1 MTDVLPGTSYPLGAT
16 LREDGVNFCLF
27 SRNAY
32 AVELLLFDDVDD
44 PRPSRVIDLDPQKNR
59 TFHYWHVFVKHLQE
73 GQLYGYRV
81 FGPYAPYLGHR
92 FDGNKV
98 LLDPYT
104 KAVAMGKHY
113 SRLAAMRPGDNAAQC
128 LKSVVVGGG
137 GYDWEE
143 DSPIHRPLAKTVIYE
158 MHVGG
163 FTKHPNSGLPD
174 HLRGTYRGVIAKIPY
189 LKSLGITAVELLP
202 VQYFDPQDAR
212 PGLTNYWGYSPL
224 AFFAPY
230 SGYSS
235 VSDPIGVINEFKDM
249 VKALHRAGIEVI
261 LDVVFNHTAEG
272 DQHGPIFSFKGLEN
286 SVYYILDPQ
295 GMGYKNYSGCGNT
308 LKTNHGIVQRLILDC
323 LRYWVAEMHVDG
335 FRFDLASVFSRGEA
349 GQILKN
355 PPILWAIEFEPVLAG
370 VKLIAEAWDAGGLY
384 QVGSFV
390 GERFTEWN
398 GPYRDDVRRF
408 VKGDDGVIEQFAS
421 RIIASP
427 DIYRQPDREPN
438 RSIHFIT
445 CHDGFTLN
453 DLVSYNEKHN
463 WNNLEDNQDGTND
476 NFSWNCGVEG
486 ETDDPEINQL
496 RLRQIKNFL
505 TILFISQG
513 TPMLLM
519 GDEVRRTQKGNNNA
533 YCQNNE
539 ISWFNWD
546 SVEKEADLL
555 RFVRSLIQFVQERAI
570 FEVEQFLHIGF
581 DEYQPSIVWH
591 GVELEEPDWGYFSHS
606 LAFTLYHPKPQEEY
620 LHVICNAY
628 WEPLDFALPP
638 LPNNWHWHRIV
649 DTYLPSPDDF
659 SPPET
664 AAYIASDRYRAMP
677 RSTIVL
683 MALKRE

>member
-1 MTDVLPGTSYPLGAT
+1 MTEILPGTSYPLGAT
-16 LREDGVNFCLF
+16 LHHDGVNFCLF

-32 AVELLLFDDVDD
+32 AVELLLFDHVDD
-44 PRPSRVIDLDPQKNR
+44 PKPARTIDFDPQRNR
-59 TFHYWHVFVKHLQE
+59 TFHYWHIFVRHLKE
-73 GQLYGYRV
+73 GQLYGFRV

-113 SRLAAMRPGDNAAQC
+113 SRSAAMAPGDNAARC
-128 LKSVVVGGG
+128 LKSVVVGRNA
-137 GYDWEE
+137 YDWEE
-143 DSPIHRPLAKTVIYE
+143 DSPIHRPFSKTVIYE

-163 FTKHPNSGLPD
+163 FTQHPSSGLPEN
-174 HLRGTYRGVIAKIPY
+174 LRGTYRGLIEKIPY
-189 LKSLGITAVELLP
+189 LQSLGITAVELLP

-235 VSDPIGVINEFKDM
+235 ESDPIGVINEFKDM
-249 VKALHRAGIEVI
+249 VKALHKAGIEVI
-261 LDVVFNHTAEG
+261 LDVVFNHSAEG

-286 SVYYILDPQ
+286 SVYYILDPI

-308 LKTNHGIVQRLILDC
+308 LKTNHGIVQRLVLDC
-323 LRYWVAEMHVDG
+323 LRYWVSEMHIDG
-335 FRFDLASVFSRGEA
+335 FRFDLASVFSRGES

-408 VKGDDGVIEQFAS
+408 VKGDEGVIEQFAS
-421 RIIASP
+421 RILASP
-427 DIYRQPDREPN
+427 DIFRQPDREPN

-445 CHDGFTLN
+445 CHDGFTLH

-463 WNNLEDNQDGTND
+463 EENNEDNKDGTND
-476 NFSWNCGVEG
+476 NHSWNCGAEG
-486 ETDDPEINQL
+486 ETTDPEINLL
-496 RLRQIKNFL
+496 RLRQIKNYL
-505 TILFISQG
+505 TILFMSQG

-539 ISWFNWD
+539 LSWFNWD
-546 SVEKEADLL
+546 NVEKEADLL
-555 RFVRSLIQFVQERAI
+555 RFVRGLIDFMQKRAI
-570 FEVEQFLHIGF
+570 FEIEQLLHIGF
-581 DEYQPSIVWH
+581 DERQPSILWH
-591 GVELEEPDWGYFSHS
+591 GTELEEPDWGYFSHS
-606 LAFTLYHPKPQEEY
+606 LAFTLFHPKPQEEY

-628 WEPLDFALPP
+628 WEPLVFELPQLPP
-638 LPNNWHWHRIV
+638 PWHWHRIV
-649 DTYLPSPDDF
+649 DTYLDSPNDF
-659 SPPET
+659 CPPET
-664 AAYIASDRYRAMP
+664 AAYIASDRYRAMA

-683 MALKRE
+683 MALQR

>member
-1 MTDVLPGTSYPLGAT
+1 MTDILPGTSYPLGAT
-16 LREDGVNFCLF
+16 LHHDGVNFCLF

-32 AVELLLFDDVDD
+32 AVELLLFDHVDD
-44 PRPSRVIDLDPQKNR
+44 PRPARTIDLDPQKNR

-104 KAVAMGKHY
+104 RAVAMGKHY
-113 SRLAAMRPGDNAAQC
+113 SRAAAMRPGDNVAQC
-128 LKSVVVGGG
+128 LKSVVVGRDT
-137 GYDWEE
+137 YDWEE
-143 DSPIHRPLAKTVIYE
+143 DSPIHRPFAKTVIYE

-163 FTKHPNSGLPD
+163 FTQHPNSGLPA
-174 HLRGTYRGVIAKIPY
+174 HLRGTYRGLIEKIPY
-189 LKSLGITAVELLP
+189 LQSLGITAVELLP
-202 VQYFDPQDAR
+202 VQHFDPQDAR

-261 LDVVFNHTAEG
+261 LDVVFNHSAEG
-272 DQHGPIFSFKGLEN
+272 DQHGPTFSFKGLEN
-286 SVYYILDPQ
+286 SVYYILD

-308 LKTNHGIVQRLILDC
+308 IKTNHGIVQRLILDC
-323 LRYWVAEMHVDG
+323 LRYWVSEMHIDG
-335 FRFDLASVFSRGEA
+335 FRFDLASVFSRGET

-421 RIIASP
+421 RILASP

-438 RSIHFIT
+438 RSIHFVT

-453 DLVSYNEKHN
+453 DLVSYNQKHN
-463 WNNLEDNQDGTND
+463 YDNLEDN
-476 NFSWNCGVEG
+476 
-486 ETDDPEINQL
+486 TD
-496 RLRQIKNFL
+496 
-505 TILFISQG
+505 
-513 TPMLLM
+513 
-519 GDEVRRTQKGNNNA
+519 GDE
-533 YCQNNE
+533 
-539 ISWFNWD
+539 
-546 SVEKEADLL
+546 
-555 RFVRSLIQFVQERAI
+555 
-570 FEVEQFLHIGF
+570 
-581 DEYQPSIVWH
+581 
-591 GVELEEPDWGYFSHS
+591 
-606 LAFTLYHPKPQEEY
+606 
-620 LHVICNAY
+620 
-628 WEPLDFALPP
+628 
-638 LPNNWHWHRIV
+638 
-649 DTYLPSPDDF
+649 
-659 SPPET
+659 
-664 AAYIASDRYRAMP
+664 
-677 RSTIVL
+677 
-683 MALKRE
+683 

>member
-128 LKSVVVGGG
+128 LKSVVVGQG

-143 DSPIHRPLAKTVIYE
+143 DTPIHRPFAKTVIYE
-158 MHVGG
+158 MHVAG
-163 FTKHPNSGLPD
+163 FTQHPSSGLPD
-174 HLRGTYRGVIAKIPY
+174 HLRGTYRGVIEKIPY
-189 LKSLGITAVELLP
+189 LQSLGITAVELLP
-202 VQYFDPQDAR
+202 VQYYDPQDAR

-235 VSDPIGVINEFKDM
+235 ASDPIGVINEFKDM

-272 DQHGPIFSFKGLEN
+272 DQHGPTFSFKGLEN

-335 FRFDLASVFSRGEA
+335 FRFDLASVFSRGES

-398 GPYRDDVRRF
+398 GPYRDDVRKF
-408 VKGDDGVIEQFAS
+408 VKGDDGIVEHFAS

-427 DIYRQPDREPN
+427 DIYRQPNREPN

-463 WNNLEDNQDGTND
+463 WNNLEDNKDGAND

-496 RLRQIKNFL
+496 RLRQIKNFF

-513 TPMLLM
+513 TPMILM

-546 SVEKEADLL
+546 SVEKEAHLL
-555 RFVRSLIQFVQERAI
+555 RFVQSLIRFAQERAI
-570 FEVEQFLHIGF
+570 LAVEQFLHIGF

-638 LPNNWHWHRIV
+638 LPPNWHWHRIV

-664 AAYIASDRYRAMP
+664 AAYVASDRYRAMP

-683 MALKRE
+683 MALAR